1 MNGSANEVD
10 EMTDTTFLD
19 LEVKKLRE
27 ENCILREII
36 KTYQG
41 HLEKVVEHK
50 SIEKYRNTV
59 EKN

>member
-1 MNGSANEVD
+1 MNGSANE
-10 EMTDTTFLD
+10 EEKMTDTAFLD

-50 SIEKYRNTV
+50 SIEEYRNTV